1 MSEQGSSTPAQSQ
14 AAAQATQPTP
24 QRKAPESPLI
34 GRMARRASQ
43 VRPAQAAAFEVK
55 ENQLIQVSDLLGKQ
69 VATFIAFNEHDYD
82 EYLSTAHTRA
92 ANNSLMLRTEDGIY
106 TNRHNRMFTIIADSV
121 GRHDMLFPAC
131 DRQRYRDDYGIDEH
145 LNCRDNYVKALEA
158 RGYSIPYDRL
168 PDPINWF
175 MHVGIKGRG
184 EFEIREPLSG
194 RNDNVLLKAHMDVLV
209 VVAACPNDQNAMNG
223 FKPTDVLVRVYS

>member
-1 MSEQGSSTPAQSQ
+1 MQPESPSQ
-14 AAAQATQPTP
+14 AQAQRPPQITTAA
-24 QRKAPESPLI
+24 RKAPESPLV

-55 ENQLIQVSDLLGKQ
+55 EDQLIQVSDMLGQQ
-69 VATFIAFNEHDYD
+69 VATFIAFNLHDYD

-92 ANNSLMLRTEDGIY
+92 ANNALMLRVDDGIY
-106 TNRHNRMFTIIADSV
+106 SNRHNRMFTLIADSV

-131 DRQRYRDDYGIDEH
+131 DRQRYRDDYGLEEH
-145 LNCRDNYVKALEA
+145 LNCRDNFLKALDA
-158 RGYSIPYDRL
+158 RGYSIPADRL

-175 MHVGIKGRG
+175 MHVAIKGRG

-194 RNDNVLLKAHMDVLV
+194 RNDNVLLKAHMDTLV
-209 VVAACPNDQNAMNG
+209 VVSACPNDQNVMNG
-223 FKPTDVLVRVYS
+223 FKPTDILVRVYS